1 MIDSNELVQVMIA
14 ERMEESLVLLAHLF
28 CWPLEWVTHL
38 DLNVRKPEMKAEA
51 GQQLNE
57 EDRRILAEF
66 LALDVEIY
74 NYFTLR
80 FQVRLT
86 QFNSQD
92 GQRMEKE
99 LRLLQQ
105 ANDKVKED
113 CVIQKIGNDKLKGK
127 FHEFSNAVMGYVLNV

>member
-1 MIDSNELVQVMIA
+1 MVA

-66 LALDVEIY
+66 LALDVAIY
-74 NYFTLR
+74 NYFKRR
-80 FQVRLT
+80 FEERMS
-86 QFNSQD
+86 QFNSED
-92 GQRMEKE
+92 EQRMEKQ

-105 ANDKVKED
+105 ANEKVKED
-113 CVIQKIGNDKLKGK
+113 CVIQQVGNDKLKGK
-127 FHEFSNAVMGYVLNV
+127 FHEFSNFVMGYVLNM

>member
-1 MIDSNELVQVMIA
+1 MIT

-38 DLNVRKPEMKAEA
+38 DLNARKQEMKAEA
-51 GQQLNE
+51 GQQLDE

-66 LALDVEIY
+66 LALDVTIY
-74 NYFTLR
+74 NYFKGR
-80 FQVRLT
+80 FEERLA

-92 GQRMEKE
+92 EKTMEKE
-99 LRLLQQ
+99 LRLLQK

-127 FHEFSNAVMGYVLNV
+127 FHEFSNSVMGYVLNV